1 MPARNHITPAE
12 YHALHRLKSDYS
24 VTELAGMFGRTT
36 GFVQQY
42 LDPYTKKRWR
52 YCSQSELKTIV
63 TALEEAKTM
72 TDFINAVQF
81 VGLPVQEVVT
91 LWKHRNA
98 YSTTF
103 RAEIDRFGMYETRVI
118 KLIAEAEAKRSPP
131 PTPEPAPEPEPAQSC
146 EICDDTR
153 FKAAVANTLI
163 DILGELATIT
173 TELVELNATQ
183 KVTLALFQEL
193 QNKGKGNGTGKQ
205 TTFEQQADYTTKKVE
220 A

>member
-1 MPARNHITPAE
+1 MTVRNHLKPAE